1 MTSSRIL
8 SAAAALLVLGA
19 GRADAQQA
27 DTLAVSTALWTACPG
42 AYVRV
47 DLRAGET
54 GEGRRGSLEDD
65 RRQVRFGG
73 QDRQVRLAEVD
84 SVWTRR
90 S

>member
-1 MTSSRIL
+1 M
-8 SAAAALLVLGA
+8 
-19 GRADAQQA
+19 
-27 DTLAVSTALWTACPG
+27 STALWTACPG

-47 DLRAGET
+47 NLRAGET
-54 GEGRRGSLEDD
+54 VEGRCGSLEDD

-90 S
+90 SYVTEATVVLAVLGAATGVLAGGDME